1 MGFMQLACVGSG
13 LHLLRV
19 QGFEEGSPAPTA
31 VGAWSHEASE
41 KATGFADA
49 VTGQSGQLREGH
61 CTANRETGFLSW
73 TSVDCGQPQT
83 QEESQRT
90 T

>member
-1 MGFMQLACVGSG
+1 MK
-13 LHLLRV
+13 
-19 QGFEEGSPAPTA
+19 P
-31 VGAWSHEASE
+31 SE

-90 T
+90 A